1 MSGIKKLAGQTLWY
15 GLSSIAARF
24 IGYLLTPLLTY
35 SSHVRTAD
43 FGRQSLLY
51 SAIPVLSVLFTYGFE
66 TAYFRFSGKEENKK
80 TIYSTSFLSILGS
93 TIIFSLILWQYR
105 GVLGSIVGFADIPQI
120 AELTIGIIA
129 IDTLCTIPFA
139 RLRQEERPV
148 KYAFVRVAGILINL
162 LLVWFFV
169 NYCPAQLEKDPN
181 HWVGRIFDMNTNPI
195 IYVAIA
201 NLVQSILTF
210 LLLGKEVS
218 AVRFSFNARLWKE
231 MIIYALPLLIV
242 GFGGIVNETF
252 DRLMLKAWLPGSADY
267 RNEQVGIY
275 NACYK
280 LSLLITLFVQA
291 FRMGAEP
298 FFFKQ
303 AEGQNPQRVYARVMK
318 FFVLVV
324 TLMFLVVA
332 LFLPVWSRLIGPKYR
347 VGLQIVPI
355 LLLANI
361 FLGVYYNLS
370 IWFKLS
376 HKTIAGAYITLI
388 GTAITLVVNYFFI
401 PEYGYIASAL
411 ATFFCYGS
419 MMVISYYW
427 GQKAYPVPYATK
439 KLVAYGV
446 IVVLLFL
453 IHKLITHFFPNV
465 YLSLS
470 LGALLTAAYAWFV
483 LQVEKKEFQ
492 KLPLI
497 GRYLR
502 PRVAQADLGNNR

>member
-1 MSGIKKLAGQTLWY
+1 LSGIRKLAGQTIWY

-35 SSHVRTAD
+35 STHVKTAD

-66 TAYFRFSGKEENKK
+66 TAYFRFSGKPENKNS
-80 TIYSTSFLSILGS
+80 IYSTAFISILVS
-93 TIIFSLILWQYR
+93 TVLFSFILWQYR
-105 GVLGSIVGFADIPQI
+105 GLLGSITGFADIPQI
-120 AELTIGIIA
+120 AAYTIGIIA
-129 IDTLCTIPFA
+129 VDTLSVIPFA

-148 KYAFVRVAGILINL
+148 KYAAVRVTGILVNL
-162 LLVWFFV
+162 VLVWFFV
-169 NYCPAQLEKDPN
+169 NYCPGQILRNPN
-181 HWVGRIFDMNTNPI
+181 SWVGSIFSMDTNPI
-195 IYVAIA
+195 VYVAFA
-201 NLVQSILTF
+201 NLVQSVIT
-210 LLLGKEVS
+210 LLLLSKELL
-218 AVRFSFNARLWKE
+218 AVRLQFNTRLWKE
-231 MIIYALPLLIV
+231 MMIYALPLLIV
-242 GFGGIVNETF
+242 GFGGIINETF
-252 DRLMLKAWLPGSADY
+252 DRLMLKAWLPGSVEY

-303 AEGQNPQRVYARVMK
+303 AGEENAQRVYARVMK
-318 FFVLVV
+318 FFVIVV
-324 TLMFLVVA
+324 TTMFLVVS
-332 LFLPVWSRLIGPKYR
+332 LFLPVWSRLIGPQYR

-401 PEYGYIASAL
+401 PVNGYLASAL
-411 ATFFCYGS
+411 ATFFCYGA
-419 MMVISYYW
+419 MMVVSYLW
-427 GQKAYPVPYATK
+427 GQKAYPIPYPTK
-439 KLVAYGV
+439 KLLAYSV

-453 IHKLITHFFPNV
+453 LHKGITYFIPNI
-465 YLSLS
+465 YLSLG
-470 LGALLTAAYAWFV
+470 LGAALLFTYSWFI
-483 LQVEKKEFQ
+483 LLVERKEF
-492 KLPLI
+492 KKMPVV
-497 GRYLR
+497 GKYL
-502 PRVAQADLGNNR
+502 